1 MTRPGAL
8 LQLPCIKKFKGYQ
21 GRVFDGFNGR
31 EDEKRTARDAE
42 SIDTT
47 DGQQHH

>member
-1 MTRPGAL
+1 MH
-8 LQLPCIKKFKGYQ
+8 KKSKVYQ

-31 EDEKRTARDAE
+31 EDEKRTDRDAE
-42 SIDTT
+42 SIDPA